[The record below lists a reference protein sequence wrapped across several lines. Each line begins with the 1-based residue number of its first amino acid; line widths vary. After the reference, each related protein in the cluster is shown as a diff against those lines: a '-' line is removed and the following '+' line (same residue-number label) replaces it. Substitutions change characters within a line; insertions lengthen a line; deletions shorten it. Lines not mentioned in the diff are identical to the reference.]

1 MSVTLCESISD
12 LVAAAEKVRADDGLV
27 ADTGRQLNEIE
38 AVLDVITILESVVT
52 DRVEEA
58 RKTEAT
64 AEHYGRSPRAWL
76 TEDQLMAGPE
86 ASRYVNV
93 GKALAD
99 YPLVREAFRAG
110 RVSIAHVN
118 EMVKA
123 LRWVPIDYRDA
134 VEPALVEYAFTCRPE
149 QIAGFV
155 EDLLTLLG
163 LEKDSDARRERR
175 FAERGLHLG
184 RTMDGHRSVT
194 GTLTPEVGEKW
205 EKALALAAGK
215 TGEDDDRTIAQ
226 RQHDALGDLADS
238 YVAHHHE
245 PSFDGAPRTVII
257 TMDLETLENQL
268 REKWLTLP
276 DGAQI
281 SPATARRLACD
292 AEIVPVV
299 LGRKSEVL
307 DIGQA
312 DHEFTVAQ
320 RRAAWVRDGGRCAFP
335 NCQGQV
341 AELHHIV
348 FRRHNGPGVLT
359 NAAWLC
365 LFHHYLVHEGGWT
378 LHRDAVANAY
388 VWTGPHGQ
396 QRIRKLGTA

>member
-1 MSVTLCESISD
+1 LALTLSEPVAD
-12 LVAAAEKVRADDGLV
+12 VVAAVEKLRASDALV
-27 ADTGRQLNEIE
+27 TDTARQLNEIE
-38 AVLDVITILESVVT
+38 AVLDVITILQSVVT
-52 DRVEEA
+52 DRVDEA
-58 RKTEAT
+58 RKAEAT
-64 AEHYGRSPRAWL
+64 AEHYGRSPRGWL
-76 TEDQLMAGPE
+76 TEDALMAGPD
-86 ASRYVNV
+86 ASRYVSL

-99 YPLVREAFRAG
+99 FPLVREAFRAA
-110 RVSIAHVN
+110 RISMAHVN

-134 VEPALVEYAFTCRPE
+134 VEPKLVDYAFTCRPE
-149 QIAGFV
+149 QIAGFI

-163 LEKDSDARRERR
+163 LEKESDARRERR
-175 FAERGLHLG
+175 YAERGLHIG
-184 RTMDGHRSVT
+184 QTMDGHRSVS

-215 TGEDDDRTIAQ
+215 TGEDDDRTVAQ
-226 RQHDALGDLADS
+226 RHDALGDLADS
-238 YVAHHHE
+238 YIAHHHT
-245 PSFDGAPRTVII
+245 PSFDGAPRTVIVSI
-257 TMDLETLENQL
+257 PLEPLENQL

-281 SPATARRLACD
+281 SPQTARRLACD
-292 AEIVPVV
+292 AEIIPVV
-299 LGRKSEVL
+299 LGGKGEVL

-320 RRAAWVRDGGRCAFP
+320 RRAAWLRDGGRCAFP
-335 NCQGQV
+335 DCRGQV

-348 FRRHNGPGVLT
+348 FRRHNGPGILT

-365 LFHHYLVHEGGWT
+365 LFHHWLVHEGGWT
-378 LHRDAVANAY
+378 LQRDPVDNAY